1 MLKYI
6 SNIIIIILLPLN
18 VIFDVLTN
26 VVFLSGGAFSYV
38 RALLLLVILA
48 YVIVTNKQE
57 KSLFI
62 PFLLFII
69 YCSIQIP
76 FSSDLVYSLSMTLKI
91 LIPLLTF
98 FVGFSLVT
106 SDNKLRLLNSS
117 VLIVQLV
124 LCLNFFISNYLGIGN
139 DVYSKENPFLAGNIN
154 DNWNI
159 ISYSLIVTPL
169 IFKYNKKKNNSY
181 NQFVFIRITFTK
193 HEENCN
199 SSCNTRLNLLFIKNK
214 IKNCIELEFRVFTN
228 NIGSL
233 SNNVE

>member
-91 LIPLLTF
+91 LVRYSHFLL
-98 FVGFSLVT
+98 V
-106 SDNKLRLLNSS
+106 
-117 VLIVQLV
+117 
-124 LCLNFFISNYLGIGN
+124 
-139 DVYSKENPFLAGNIN
+139 FL
-154 DNWNI
+154 
-159 ISYSLIVTPL
+159 
-169 IFKYNKKKNNSY
+169 
-181 NQFVFIRITFTK
+181 
-193 HEENCN
+193 
-199 SSCNTRLNLLFIKNK
+199 
-214 IKNCIELEFRVFTN
+214 
-228 NIGSL
+228 
-233 SNNVE
+233 